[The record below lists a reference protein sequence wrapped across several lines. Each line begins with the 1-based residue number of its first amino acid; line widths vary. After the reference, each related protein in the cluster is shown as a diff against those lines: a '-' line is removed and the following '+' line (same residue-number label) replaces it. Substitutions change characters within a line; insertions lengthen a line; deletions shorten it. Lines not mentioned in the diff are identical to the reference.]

1 MGTDSKIQ
9 EVLNINLV
17 IRREQKEE
25 VDDITEELISSK
37 ATRTSGVTSDL
48 IAKIEWRRWQQ

>member
-17 IRREQKEE
+17 IRCEQKEE

-48 IAKIEWRRWQQ
+48 IAEIE